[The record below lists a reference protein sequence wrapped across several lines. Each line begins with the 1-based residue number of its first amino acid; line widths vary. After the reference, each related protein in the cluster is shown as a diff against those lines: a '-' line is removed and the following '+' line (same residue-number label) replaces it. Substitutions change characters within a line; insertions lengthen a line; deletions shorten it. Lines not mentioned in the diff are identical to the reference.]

1 MTQVHISTKYAID
14 PNDVELLPQ
23 NKRTWW
29 MRDTI
34 NNTFV
39 NAFPKLPCTE
49 AFNITIDIPDSEY
62 TIGTGDYNTV
72 NDAGKHVS
80 QRVVFYVRDGQI
92 HYCKKNELPSVNGG
106 AAPSN
111 ASYNPFGSVTT
122 PVNDAPKENYIPI
135 VGNIYCSKGDKFV
148 TGDYNCIVDYMSD
161 ETIGIEECSTCA
173 HSRKLFYSE
182 NH

>member
-1 MTQVHISTKYAID
+1 MTSVHISTKYAID

-29 MRDTI
+29 MRDTL

-49 AFNITIDIPDSEY
+49 AFDINIDIPDSEY
-62 TIGTGDYNTV
+62 TIGTGDYNV
-72 NDAGKHVS
+72 LSAGKHVS
-80 QRVVFYVRDGQI
+80 QRIVFYVQNGQI
-92 HYCKKNELPSVNGG
+92 HYCKRNELPSLNGG
-106 AAPSN
+106 AAPSTS
-111 ASYNPFGSVTT
+111 AYNPFGGATAQD
-122 PVNDAPKENYIPI
+122 NAPKENYIPLE
-135 VGNIYCSKGDKFV
+135 GNIYCTKGDKYV
-148 TGDYNCIVDYMSD
+148 TGDYNCIVDYMADGS
-161 ETIGIEECSTCA
+161 IGIEECASCV